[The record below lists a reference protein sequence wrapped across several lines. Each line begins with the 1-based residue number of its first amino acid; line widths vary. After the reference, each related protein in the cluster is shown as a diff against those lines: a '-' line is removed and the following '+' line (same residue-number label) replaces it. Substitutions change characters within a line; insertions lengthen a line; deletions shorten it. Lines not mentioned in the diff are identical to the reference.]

1 MKTFKHRKTTA
12 RFDPSAAH
20 WKGSALF
27 GFAFFF
33 SFFFVGFV
41 GVLSFGIDDIGDCR
55 ADELHI
61 GVVMKKTKR
70 IVLAI
75 LAAGMWIG
83 ASEFIRNELLFKY
96 IWIDHYAGLGL
107 VFPSAMINNA
117 VWGIWSFVFA
127 GTLYVLS
134 RKFSLIAAA
143 VLGWVMG
150 FVLMWLTVANLGVL
164 PLMILLPAVPL
175 SALEVFLALLILR
188 RIDPVTI

>member
-1 MKTFKHRKTTA
+1 M
-12 RFDPSAAH
+12 
-20 WKGSALF
+20 
-27 GFAFFF
+27 
-33 SFFFVGFV
+33 
-41 GVLSFGIDDIGDCR
+41 
-55 ADELHI
+55 EE
-61 GVVMKKTKR
+61 VMKKTMR

>member
-1 MKTFKHRKTTA
+1 
-12 RFDPSAAH
+12 
-20 WKGSALF
+20 
-27 GFAFFF
+27 
-33 SFFFVGFV
+33 
-41 GVLSFGIDDIGDCR
+41 
-55 ADELHI
+55 
-61 GVVMKKTKR
+61 MKKTKR

-75 LAAGMWIG
+75 LSAGMWIG

-96 IWIDHYAGLGL
+96 LWIDHYSGLGL
-107 VFPSAMINNA
+107 EFPSAVINNA

-134 RKFSLIAAA
+134 RKFSLLAAT

-175 SALEVFLALLILR
+175 GALEVFLALLILR

>member
-1 MKTFKHRKTTA
+1 VPDST
-12 RFDPSAAH
+12 
-20 WKGSALF
+20 
-27 GFAFFF
+27 
-33 SFFFVGFV
+33 
-41 GVLSFGIDDIGDCR
+41 
-55 ADELHI
+55 
-61 GVVMKKTKR
+61 
-70 IVLAI
+70 
-75 LAAGMWIG
+75 
-83 ASEFIRNELLFKY
+83 
-96 IWIDHYAGLGL
+96 
-107 VFPSAMINNA
+107 
-117 VWGIWSFVFA
+117 FA